1 MHSLEEHAEERP
13 ATILHRKQVEAQTHQ
28 AFKRRQII
36 PIAQED
42 GAIIPAYRHTGQNR
56 GNHASR
62 KPAGRRHTGPMLP
75 PHWSVPEHR
84 TDMHLAR
91 ERAVT
96 PDIHKNAVT
105 DSNGVRL
112 SVSMTLKRS
121 DTRTSFIPCTLA
133 CHGQTV
139 SRWFISC

>member
-1 MHSLEEHAEERP
+1 MHSLEERIAERP
-13 ATILHRKQVEAQTHQ
+13 SGLQRKQVEAQTHQ
-28 AFKRRQII
+28 AFKRWQII
-36 PIAQED
+36 PKAQEG

-62 KPAGRRHTGPMLP
+62 KPAGVRHTGPMLP
-75 PHWSVPEHR
+75 LHWSVPEHR
-84 TDMHLAR
+84 IDMRSAR

-96 PDIHKNAVT
+96 PDIYKNAVT

-121 DTRTSFIPCTLA
+121 DARTSFIPCTLTS
-133 CHGQTV
+133 HGQPV
-139 SRWFISC
+139 S